1 MAKDLK
7 AIKSKFEHDA
17 ILLQRLER
25 IEAWMKEQTVR
36 IHLQCGSPHPVDLAE
51 LLAQGDYDKV
61 VRELRQLIEEA
72 LAIVSKHGML
82 YLEGAPPVPEVTE
95 EEIKESKEKLPF

>member
-1 MAKDLK
+1 MADLK

-25 IEAWMKEQTVR
+25 IEAWMKEQHIS
-36 IHLQCGSPHPVDLAE
+36 IHLRCNTTMPVEISEVVDA
-51 LLAQGDYDKV
+51 AGYDKIL
-61 VRELRQLIEEA
+61 RETKRVIEEA
-72 LAIVSKHGML
+72 LAEVNKRGML
-82 YLEGAPPVPEVTE
+82 YFSDAPPVPEVTE